1 MNNFDF
7 VEKFISGTKEKQLK
21 WSEFSGTVNGHV
33 YKQQNEYE
41 QAFFVLR
48 KESFVLITKRD
59 DYDDYGNY
67 TGNKY
72 TLIILDSALTEQYRI
87 DDDNLF
93 DSDSGTSAAYRSKEN
108 QLVLSRLFRLAERS
122 AKNVDRLLEN
132 LAAGLA
138 DSSDELPF

>member
-21 WSEFSGTVNGHV
+21 WSEFSGTVNGQV
-33 YKQQNEYE
+33 YKQQKEYE

-48 KESFVLITKRD
+48 KGSFVLITKRD
-59 DYDDYGNY
+59 DYDDYGHY

-72 TLIILDSALTEQYRI
+72 TLIILDSTLNELYRI

-93 DSDSGTSAAYRSKEN
+93 DSDTGTSGAYHSKEN

-132 LAAGLA
+132 LAAGLL

>member
-1 MNNFDF
+1 MNNFNF
-7 VEKFISGTKEKQLK
+7 VEKFISGTKENQLK
-21 WSEFSGTVNGHV
+21 WSEFSGTVNGYV
-33 YKQQNEYE
+33 YKQQSEYE

-48 KESFVLITKRD
+48 KGSVVLITKRA

-67 TGNKY
+67 VGNKY

-93 DSDSGTSAAYRSKEN
+93 DSDGETSAAYRSKED

-122 AKNVDRLLEN
+122 AKNIDRLLEK
-132 LAAGLA
+132 LAAGLS

>member
-48 KESFVLITKRD
+48 KGSFVLITKRA

>member
-1 MNNFDF
+1 M
-7 VEKFISGTKEKQLK
+7 
-21 WSEFSGTVNGHV
+21 
-33 YKQQNEYE
+33 
-41 QAFFVLR
+41 
-48 KESFVLITKRD
+48 ITKRD

-93 DSDSGTSAAYRSKEN
+93 DSDSGTSAAYRSEEN

>member
-48 KESFVLITKRD
+48 KGSFVLITKRD

-93 DSDSGTSAAYRSKEN
+93 DSDSGTSAAYRSEEN

>member
-21 WSEFSGTVNGHV
+21 WSEFSGTVNGCV

-48 KESFVLITKRD
+48 KGSFVLITKRA